1 MNAHVIK
8 EQIGYSAS
16 IQELGV
22 FAQGDTWE
30 EMLSNLNAG
39 ITLTDEYKQNR
50 ISELKQEFEL
60 VL

>member
-8 EQIGYSAS
+8 EKIGYSAS
-16 IQELGV
+16 ILELGV

-39 ITLTDEYKQNR
+39 ITLTDEYKQNC

-60 VL
+60 IL

>member
-1 MNAHVIK
+1 MKAHVIK
-8 EQIGYSAS
+8 EKIGYSAS

-30 EMLSNLNAG
+30 EMLSSLNAG

>member
-8 EQIGYSAS
+8 EKIGYSAS
-16 IQELGV
+16 ILELGV

-60 VL
+60 IL

>member
-1 MNAHVIK
+1 MKAHVIK
-8 EQIGYSAS
+8 EEIGYSAS
-16 IQELGV
+16 IEELGV
-22 FAQGDTWE
+22 FAQGNTWE

-39 ITLTDEYKQNR
+39 ITLTDEYRENR

>member
-1 MNAHVIK
+1 MKAHVIK
-8 EQIGYSAS
+8 EKIGYSAS

-30 EMLSNLNAG
+30 EMLVSLNAG

>member
-22 FAQGDTWE
+22 FAQGNTWE

-39 ITLTDEYKQNR
+39 ITLTDEYKQKR

-60 VL
+60 IL